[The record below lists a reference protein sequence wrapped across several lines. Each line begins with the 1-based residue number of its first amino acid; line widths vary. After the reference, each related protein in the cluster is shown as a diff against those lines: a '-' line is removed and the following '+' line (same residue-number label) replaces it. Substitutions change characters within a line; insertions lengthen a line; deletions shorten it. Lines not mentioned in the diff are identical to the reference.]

1 METEIH
7 ILLISRPKKAEPS
20 PIWNSSFATPEIHK
34 EPSSTNWPPSLKICS
49 LLRKISPSWRIVS
62 EMLISGKGSRPTV
75 AKSGVRYWW
84 KRANHSLT
92 ARQRNPFAAGN
103 IGPQGEGGEK
113 VTVNPTFEGWKLASV
128 SRFGSD
134 SAPFIRCQHRARG
147 WPLIAFLNY
156 RNIWACYSRTNKQR
170 QKQRPAIHLE
180 GASQHSATSKIY
192 REVVRDPERL
202 FIQRE
207 N

>member
-113 VTVNPTFEGWKLASV
+113 ISVNPTFEGWKLASV

-134 SAPFIRCQHRARG
+134 SAPFIRCQHRARVDL
-147 WPLIAFLNY
+147 WLPF
-156 RNIWACYSRTNKQR
+156 
-170 QKQRPAIHLE
+170 
-180 GASQHSATSKIY
+180 
-192 REVVRDPERL
+192 
-202 FIQRE
+202 
-207 N
+207 